1 MIPELLN
8 SLALNLDFLRRM
20 VADLDDNQMVG
31 QVGGVVNHP
40 AWTLGHVSQRVVRT
54 RESSLS

>member
-31 QVGGVVNHP
+31 
-40 AWTLGHVSQRVVRT
+40 
-54 RESSLS
+54 